1 MTDITEPDV
10 GEVLTDHV
18 IGFPVDGLPAAT
30 TTRAKLVVLDTL
42 GAALAAVE
50 ADGVRELR
58 GVVRRWGGAP
68 EAGLIG
74 ADDRLP
80 APMAALVNATMAR
93 ALELDDVHEVGLTHA
108 TSTMVPV
115 ALAVADARP
124 ATTGQELLTAIA
136 LGIDAGVRLSMAPIT
151 DLGGASYVPRSMSRT
166 YQTGV
171 LAGSLVA
178 ARLAGLTGD
187 VAHDVFGNA
196 YNQCF
201 GNLQGMAEGVLSVRV
216 GQGVSAQLA
225 IQAMELGAA
234 GISGGRQSLEGKYGW
249 FQAFWGGRFDTK
261 PLIDGL
267 GERFE
272 VDQVSIKPYACC
284 KYAHTGIAAALE
296 IRDEDGFNVDAI
308 ERVRVRVFSPDCWD
322 MLCEPLSLK
331 TSPEAL
337 AGSNGWS
344 LAQFSFPYTIACA
357 LVRGGLTI
365 TDLTDDVRTDPKV
378 LAVLSK
384 VEMVMV
390 DTTRGLADLPEP
402 GHVEVDLTGGRC
414 IEATVRRA
422 IGHPDR
428 PMTVDDQIEKFRWC
442 AEALPADRVA
452 AIIEATL
459 QLDSLSRASELTD
472 LLYGAA

>member
-1 MTDITEPDV
+1 MTDRERDV

-18 IGFPVDGLPAAT
+18 LGFPLGGLPVAT
-30 TTRAKLVVLDTL
+30 ASRTKLVILDTL

-50 ADGVRELR
+50 ADGVRQLR
-58 GVVRRWGGAP
+58 GLVRRWGGAE

-74 ADDRLP
+74 AAGRVP
-80 APMAALVNATMAR
+80 APNAALVNATMAR

-108 TSTMVPV
+108 TATMVPV
-115 ALAVADARP
+115 ALAVADSRP
-124 ATTGQELLTAIA
+124 ETTGQELLTAVA
-136 LGIDAGVRLSMAPIT
+136 LGIDAGCRLSMTPIT

-171 LAGSLVA
+171 LGGSLVA

-196 YNQCF
+196 YSQCF

-225 IQAMELGAA
+225 VQAMELAAA
-234 GISGGRQSLEGKYGW
+234 GISGGRQSLEGRYGW
-249 FQAFWGGRFDTK
+249 FQAFWGGRYDTK
-261 PLIDGL
+261 PLLDEL

-272 VDQVSIKPYACC
+272 VDNVSIKPYACC
-284 KYAHTGIAAALE
+284 KYGHTAIAAAVA
-296 IRDEDGFNVDAI
+296 IRGEEGFDLDAI
-308 ERVRVRVFSPDCWD
+308 ERVRVHVFSADCWD

-337 AGSNGWS
+337 ASPNGWS
-344 LAQFSFPYTIACA
+344 LAQFSFPYMVACA

-365 TDLTDDVRTDPKV
+365 TDLADEVRTDQRV
-378 LAVLSK
+378 LDLLSK
-384 VEMVMV
+384 VEMVME
-390 DTTRGLADLPEP
+390 DTTRGLAELPEP
-402 GHVEVDLTGGRC
+402 GHVEVDVAGGRH

-422 IGHPDR
+422 IGHPER
-428 PMTVDDQIEKFRWC
+428 PMTVDDQIEKFQWC
-442 AEALPADRVA
+442 AAALGADRVA
-452 AIIEATL
+452 AIIDATL
-459 QLDSLSRASELTD
+459 QLDSLPRVSELTE